1 MMLVISA
8 SDFRKLSTRC
18 QQELLAILTS
28 NAGQVDAFDER
39 DSQNDFQGSAPE
51 IAASAMRDTN
61 SDTALEE
68 RRVVDIDIEEA
79 HMLIA
84 NIGDE
89 SLQTLRL
96 FALGQP
102 VALEDLVGP
111 DRPYRDYAYLKRS
124 FVGAVNRRLRTVMK
138 KQDKNRSAMLFGR
151 TRGDRIRV
159 TPLSAASLRQAFNIP
174 EPLPIREFL
183 DSNGSALPSDTE
195 AVMAL
200 RDSLT
205 SAWKDFAG
213 RPKRQRAHADRI
225 ESARYLIAKGFQV
238 RLGAHVEH
246 GDDSV
251 EFILSD
257 ESSQSWLE
265 RVDHL
270 GDILLVQNGPP
281 IWPADI
287 YVSSEAIPGVL
298 AQLEP

>member
-1 MMLVISA
+1 MMLVISP

-18 QQELLAILTS
+18 QQELLAILTRDD
-28 NAGQVDAFDER
+28 GQVDALDEP
-39 DSQNDFQGSAPE
+39 DYPNDLQGSGPE
-51 IAASAMRDTN
+51 IGASAMRDT
-61 SDTALEE
+61 SADATLEE
-68 RRVVDIDIEEA
+68 RRVVDIDLEEA
-79 HMLIA
+79 HMLIS
-84 NIGDE
+84 NIGDD

-151 TRGDRIRV
+151 TRGDRIRI
-159 TPLSAASLRQAFNIP
+159 TPRSAASLRQAFNIP

-183 DSNGSALPSDTE
+183 DSNGSALPNDTE
-195 AVMAL
+195 SVMAL

-205 SAWKDFAG
+205 SAWKDFDG
-213 RPKRQRAHADRI
+213 RPKKRQAYADRI
-225 ESARYLIAKGFQV
+225 ETARYLIAKGFQA
-238 RLGAHVEH
+238 RLGALVEH
-246 GDDSV
+246 DEESA

-257 ESSQSWLE
+257 EPPQSWLE
-265 RVDHL
+265 RVDES
-270 GDILLVQNGPP
+270 GDILLVQNGHP

-287 YVSSEAIPGVL
+287 YISSEATPGVL
-298 AQLEP
+298 TKLES